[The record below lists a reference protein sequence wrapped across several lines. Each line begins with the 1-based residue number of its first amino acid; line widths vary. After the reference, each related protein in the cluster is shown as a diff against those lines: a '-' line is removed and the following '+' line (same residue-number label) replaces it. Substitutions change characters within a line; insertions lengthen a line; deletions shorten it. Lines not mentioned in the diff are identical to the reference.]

1 MMSEREEL
9 AALLPELADADV
21 STLLRV
27 ARGLRVT
34 MAPAAGDGV
43 DLAAIMDAA
52 PPDDEPWTPEDE
64 AAAREAEADIAAGR
78 VYSADDVR
86 RMLSA

>member
-1 MMSEREEL
+1 MSDREEL
-9 AALLPELADADV
+9 AALLAELPDADV

-34 MAPAAGDGV
+34 MTPAAGP
-43 DLAAIMDAA
+43 DLAAILDAA
-52 PPDDEPWTPEDE
+52 PDDDEPWTAEDE

-78 VYSADDVR
+78 VHSADDVR